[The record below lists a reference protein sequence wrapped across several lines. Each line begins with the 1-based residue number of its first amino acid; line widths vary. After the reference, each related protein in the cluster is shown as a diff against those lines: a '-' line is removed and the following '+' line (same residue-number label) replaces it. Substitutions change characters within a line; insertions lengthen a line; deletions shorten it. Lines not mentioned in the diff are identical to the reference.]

1 MEDRFQSGGANS
13 VRGYKQN
20 TLGPAVFFPTPE
32 EEPDRLYIGGQAVT
46 VINQELRFP
55 IWNIIHGGV
64 YWDAGNVWATTKL
77 FSFRDLR
84 HTVGA
89 GVRVVLPFGALRFD
103 YAEPLNPCTAEE
115 IAHVPISP
123 CAADTV
129 RFHFSFGYA
138 F

>member
-1 MEDRFQSGGANS
+1 MEERFQAGGANS

-20 TLGPAVFFPTPE
+20 TLGPAVFFPTPGD
-32 EEPDRLYIGGQAVT
+32 EPDRLYIGGQAVT

-55 IWNIIHGGV
+55 IWRIIHGGV
-64 YWDAGNVWATTKL
+64 YWDAGNVWATTKQ
-77 FSFRDLR
+77 FSLGDLK
-84 HTVGA
+84 HTVGIGA
-89 GVRVVLPFGALRFD
+89 RVVLPFGAIRFD
-103 YAEPLNPCTAEE
+103 YAKPLNPCTAEE
-115 IAHVPISP
+115 LARLPISP